1 MLCAALTPHRGVPP
15 LQTTDWFASIQRC
28 FQWSERIE
36 QLPMNSM
43 LLNRMQ
49 NGAGSNGAG
58 PGGSSWASLATGG
71 TLENTLSSVG
81 SMLSSVEA
89 DM

>member
-1 MLCAALTPHRGVPP
+1 MTAWGPFPPP

-28 FQWSERIE
+28 FQWSERVE

-43 LLNRMQ
+43 LLNRAT
-49 NGAGSNGAG
+49 NGGGGSGSYGAG
-58 PGGSSWASLATGG
+58 PGSSNGSSLGTGG
-71 TLENTLSSVG
+71 ALDSTLTSMG

-89 DM
+89 DV